1 MVDAGWEIASHG
13 YRWIDYQEVDE
24 PTERAHIARTVEVHE
39 ALFGKK
45 PVGMYQGKPNVNT
58 RRLVLEH
65 ENFIYGACCAE
76 GAGSLNAL
84 SVMCAEGSGR

>member
-1 MVDAGWEIASHG
+1 MVDADWEIASHG

-24 PTERAHIARTVEVHE
+24 PTERAHIARTIAIHE

-58 RRLVLEH
+58 RKLVLEH
-65 ENFIYGACCAE
+65 DSFIYGRGLACRA
-76 GAGSLNAL
+76 AAKRAL
-84 SVMCAEGSGR
+84 